1 MGAGTLDGW
10 TKHMAK
16 HARVRHARRRPHDPL
31 VAAVRDGGARTA
43 RANRREISSRAERYF
58 RLDLDYAPRSFL
70 WSISRLSLSL
80 SRVNLEW
87 VRVKPFFSA
96 LWPGSQR
103 TSTSTASIAIRAAWV
118 VFGWFC
124 KGGMCRARIG
134 HSAMRPTR
142 GRSLDRS
149 ISERCFS

>member
-1 MGAGTLDGW
+1 MQRYFETVCASAFRRWGRRFGRWIDDWLTVGCCSYYLGGQNGGLIGWLVFLLVDGGWTAGTLDGW

-80 SRVNLEW
+80 SRVNLE
-87 VRVKPFFSA
+87 
-96 LWPGSQR
+96 
-103 TSTSTASIAIRAAWV
+103 
-118 VFGWFC
+118 
-124 KGGMCRARIG
+124 
-134 HSAMRPTR
+134 
-142 GRSLDRS
+142 
-149 ISERCFS
+149 